1 MHLGSP
7 PSAWVVRFASMVPE
21 GAPVLDLACGG
32 GRHTRLFADAGHPV
46 TAVDID
52 LDKLGDLAGH
62 PRVEPIRADLEG
74 GDPFPLPGRV
84 FGGVVVTNYLHRP
97 LLEDLVAAV
106 APGGV
111 LIYETFAEGNEMLGG
126 RPRNPDF
133 LLRHGELLD
142 LARGRLRVVAY
153 EDVVVAEPKP
163 AAVQRI
169 CAVRLG

>member
-1 MHLGSP
+1 
-7 PSAWVVRFASMVPE
+7 MVPQ

-32 GRHTRLFADAGHPV
+32 GRHTRLFAEAGHPV
-46 TAVDID
+46 MAVDID
-52 LDKLGDLAGH
+52 LGNLGDLAGH
-62 PRVEPIRADLEG
+62 PRVEPIQADLEG
-74 GDPFPLPGRV
+74 GDPFFLRGLLPGRT

-111 LIYETFAEGNEMLGG
+111 LIYETFAEGNETLGG
-126 RPRNPDF
+126 RVTNPDF

-142 LARGRLRVVAY
+142 LVRGRLRVVAY
-153 EDVVVAEPKP
+153 EDVVLGEPKP

-169 CAVRLG
+169 CAESVPTKAR